1 MGADA
6 ELGSARSSIVRQA
19 TTDMIRL
26 NEKRDRSFSKESSLA
41 GWFDMGAALAW
52 AAIMAAKAW
61 RPSRDVKSKIL
72 NYRRLI
78 RKIT

>member
-1 MGADA
+1 MTQDGRRWRIGQCAFVN
-6 ELGSARSSIVRQA
+6 R
-19 TTDMIRL
+19 TDMIRL

-61 RPSRDVKSKIL
+61 RPSSDVKSKIL
-72 NYRRLI
+72 NYKRLI
-78 RKIT
+78 GKIT